1 MSDSYP
7 INHAILGGDMQA
19 MEITL
24 EAGQEVI
31 AEAATLLMMEDGITF
46 TARMTDGTEASG
58 MGAFLAVAKRA
69 ASGTGIFLTH
79 FINESSTAK
88 KVSFSANKPGK
99 ILQLSLSEWGGRI
112 VAEHGSFLC
121 ASMGTQ
127 LDASF
132 TKRLRSGIFGGTG
145 LILQEFKGDGT
156 LFVHCCGSIIERE
169 LHDETI
175 KCEPGAIVAFHPDI
189 DYSIERAGNLKTMVF
204 GGEGLFLATLRG
216 TGKVIM
222 QSLPWS
228 RVVSH
233 IVAEA
238 SAK

>member
-88 KVSFSANKPGK
+88 KSLFQREQAWQDSA
-99 ILQLSLSEWGGRI
+99 
-112 VAEHGSFLC
+112 
-121 ASMGTQ
+121 TQ
-127 LDASF
+127 L
-132 TKRLRSGIFGGTG
+132 K
-145 LILQEFKGDGT
+145 
-156 LFVHCCGSIIERE
+156 
-169 LHDETI
+169 
-175 KCEPGAIVAFHPDI
+175 
-189 DYSIERAGNLKTMVF
+189 
-204 GGEGLFLATLRG
+204 
-216 TGKVIM
+216 
-222 QSLPWS
+222 
-228 RVVSH
+228 
-233 IVAEA
+233 
-238 SAK
+238 